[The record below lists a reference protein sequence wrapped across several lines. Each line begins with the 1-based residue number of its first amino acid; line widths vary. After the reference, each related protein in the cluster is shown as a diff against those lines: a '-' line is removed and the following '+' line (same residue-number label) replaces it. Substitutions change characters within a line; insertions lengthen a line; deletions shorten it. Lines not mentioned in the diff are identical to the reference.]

1 MPTHELEF
9 STFPHGHYVD
19 LMPFQYGRESCEPGH
34 AFGPARRSH
43 YLFHYIISGR
53 GLLMTTDENGGK
65 SDHRLSEGEGF
76 LIFPNQV
83 NTYVADLDDPW
94 EYIWVEFDG
103 IHVADELEMVGLTPS
118 SPVYRSLSSERRAR
132 MVEEMRYLVSN
143 RDASALHLVGHTY
156 LFLDYLLRS
165 VDHEPEQASSKIHG
179 FYIRE
184 AIDFIKGNYQSD
196 INVEE
201 IAKRAGLNRSYF
213 GKVFKGGTRRGLS
226 QPAALL
232 ACVQERL
239 RRLAARLAPSER
251 VRVSGGPSRAVSRK
265 VRLWHGVWRAFSKV
279 RLWHERT
286 SISSQNE
293 AVAHISEKN
302 VPQLR
307 LWERAYGCTAGSR

>member
-1 MPTHELEF
+1 MTTHELEF

-19 LMPFQYGRESCEPGH
+19 LMPFQYGREACEPGH

-53 GLLMTTDENGGK
+53 GLLMTTDENGVK

-103 IHVADELEMVGLTPS
+103 IRVADELEMVGLTPS

-143 RDASALHLVGHTY
+143 RDSSALHLVGHTY

-165 VDHEPEQASSKIHG
+165 VDHEPEQAGSKIHG

-196 INVEE
+196 INVED

-213 GKVFKGGTRRGLS
+213 GKVFK
-226 QPAALL
+226 AATGKSPQQYLIGHRMFKATELL
-232 ACVQERL
+232 KLTSLPVGEVGRAVGYPNQL
-239 RRLAARLAPSER
+239 HF
-251 VRVSGGPSRAVSRK
+251 SRAFKSVYGVSPRD
-265 VRLWHGVWRAFSKV
+265 WR
-279 RLWHERT
+279 H
-286 SISSQNE
+286 QN
-293 AVAHISEKN
+293 ASV
-302 VPQLR
+302 
-307 LWERAYGCTAGSR
+307 